1 MLMRIYLPQT
11 RRVLILFVILLI
23 PVLFFI
29 FFAYENL
36 QGEHNGKNFL
46 LVCLASIVVLV
57 VVFLFSFFS
66 GELKLSKK
74 IWSAEEESSD
84 ETSVDFNQRLE
95 ETARK
100 IISLNK
106 DMAVIFSQIH
116 YGRLNFDNADVLAWS
131 LIKKY
136 EEVIRKFLFSAVN
149 LHKSSTIVCLG
160 QAGELLGS
168 FLIYNRKGQNHNVLI
183 APFIVTETFKKVLK
197 NVAEKKITLII
208 ALYCESDYQLEGVNV
223 ISLPTFYQVVKGMWV
238 EVCETAGKEEYVF

>member
-1 MLMRIYLPQT
+1 MLK
-11 RRVLILFVILLI
+11 
-23 PVLFFI
+23 
-29 FFAYENL
+29 NL
-36 QGEHNGKNFL
+36 KGRKRGKNFL
-46 LVCLASIVVLV
+46 LVCLASIIVLAVVSL
-57 VVFLFSFFS
+57 SGFFR

-74 IWSAEEESSD
+74 IWLTEKDNSD

-106 DMAVIFSQIH
+106 GMAVIFSQIH